1 MTAKKQKYNLA
12 YPFQTDF
19 GHFDITDKVRNAQW
33 YTRYFLSRT
42 QTMFE
47 YEGLPET
54 MQKTD
59 LERLLQCNGFA
70 CVAERDGK
78 LYAFYGGLGGEPNPY
93 YLPTI
98 CTVANPALN
107 FSQMFKIDVDCVIVK
122 NDSYYNGLLP
132 LINRYSAQLAENDI
146 SLRIADINARIISL
160 ITAPD
165 GNTKLA
171 AEEYIKKIIA
181 GEIGIIADESFLDG
195 IKAQPLAG
203 SGYAG
208 IITDLIELEQ
218 YLKASCYNE
227 LGINSNYN
235 MKRESLNTEESQLN
249 HDALIPFV
257 EDMLENRQ
265 QGIEKVNQMFGTQ
278 ISVKLGGVWRDRESP
293 EVSGSVRPLA
303 ERGEGDISADE
314 SDSDSV
320 PDSGV
325 SEP

>member
-1 MTAKKQKYNLA
+1 
-12 YPFQTDF
+12 
-19 GHFDITDKVRNAQW
+19 
-33 YTRYFLSRT
+33 
-42 QTMFE
+42 
-47 YEGLPET
+47 

-70 CVAERDGK
+70 CVAERDGQ

-249 HDALIPFV
+249 HDALIPLV
-257 EDMLENRQ
+257 EDMLQNRQ
-265 QGIEKVNQMFGTQ
+265 QGIEKVNQMFDTQ

-293 EVSGSVRPLA
+293 EVAGFNEPGFERTKQGDNFDNVRDDN
-303 ERGEGDISADE
+303 G
-314 SDSDSV
+314 
-320 PDSGV
+320 
-325 SEP
+325 

>member
-1 MTAKKQKYNLA
+1 
-12 YPFQTDF
+12 
-19 GHFDITDKVRNAQW
+19 
-33 YTRYFLSRT
+33 
-42 QTMFE
+42 MFE

-249 HDALIPFV
+249 HDALIPLV
-257 EDMLENRQ
+257 DDMLENRK

-278 ISVKLGGVWRDRESP
+278 ISVKLGGVWRDREST
-293 EVSGSVRPLA
+293 EVAGYN
-303 ERGEGDISADE
+303 E
-314 SDSDSV
+314 S
-320 PDSGV
+320 
-325 SEP
+325 

>member
-1 MTAKKQKYNLA
+1 
-12 YPFQTDF
+12 
-19 GHFDITDKVRNAQW
+19 
-33 YTRYFLSRT
+33 
-42 QTMFE
+42 MFE

-98 CTVANPALN
+98 CTVTNPALN
-107 FSQMFKIDVDCVIVK
+107 FTQMFKIDVDCVIVK

-146 SLRIADINARIISL
+146 SLRLADINARIISL

-165 GNTKLA
+165 GNTKIA
-171 AEEYIKKIIA
+171 AEEYVKKIID
-181 GEIGIIADESFLDG
+181 GDIGVIADESFLDG
-195 IKAQPLAG
+195 IEAQPLAG
-203 SGYAG
+203 SGYVG
-208 IITDLIELEQ
+208 VITDLIELEQ

-249 HDALIPFV
+249 HDALIPLV
-257 EDMLENRQ
+257 DDMLENRK
-265 QGIEKVNQMFGTQ
+265 QGIEQVNRMFGTR
-278 ISVKLGGVWRDRESP
+278 ISVRLGGVWSDRESP
-293 EVSGSVRPLA
+293 EVSRSVRPNST
-303 ERGEGDISADE
+303 RWQGDISIDE
-314 SDSDSV
+314 SFPGNTSDSGL
-320 PDSGV
+320 PES
-325 SEP
+325 